1 MDSYVTGTAI
11 RQLREAKHMTQAEL
25 AEKLAV
31 SAKAIS
37 KWETAHGLPDI
48 SLLEP
53 LAAALG
59 VSVLELMQGEPVVN
73 RNRSANLL
81 RSKLYVCPL
90 CGNVLHATGQAVV
103 SCCGITLP
111 PLDIS
116 EADDADE
123 HHQLTLERVEDELF
137 VTIHHPMTK
146 DHYISFIACLTGD
159 KLQLVK
165 LYPEGDASCR
175 FKITG
180 AGVLYF
186 YCNRHGLMKAPDFRA
201 AARHTPSQKLH
212 LREPDEG
219 DREQVMAYRE
229 EFLAISSC
237 PLCGNVL
244 HATGQAVVSCCGI
257 TLPPLDISEA
267 DDADEHH
274 QLTLERVEDELFVT
288 IHHPMTKD
296 HYISFIACLTGDKL
310 QLVKLYPEG
319 DASCRFKITGAGVLY
334 FYCNRHG
341 LMKAPDFRAAARH
354 TPSQKL
360 HLREP
365 DEGDREQVMAYREE
379 FLAISSR
386 LDGTS
391 ALDKYDDFGQ
401 WLADIRRLKDPA
413 TTPAGF
419 VPATQYL
426 ALDEQEHLVGMTN
439 LRHHLN
445 DYLLAYGGH
454 IGYSVRPSERKNG
467 YASQML
473 RQTLE
478 KAKERGI
485 SKVRIC
491 CDHYNIAS
499 AKTIQACGGILE
511 DEMFDSS
518 DGMLT
523 QRYWIENR

>member
-11 RQLREAKHMTQAEL
+11 RQLREAKHLTQAEL

-37 KWETAHGLPDI
+37 KWETARGLPDI

-116 EADDADE
+116 E
-123 HHQLTLERVEDELF
+123 V
-137 VTIHHPMTK
+137 
-146 DHYISFIACLTGD
+146 
-159 KLQLVK
+159 
-165 LYPEGDASCR
+165 
-175 FKITG
+175 
-180 AGVLYF
+180 
-186 YCNRHGLMKAPDFRA
+186 
-201 AARHTPSQKLH
+201 
-212 LREPDEG
+212 
-219 DREQVMAYRE
+219 
-229 EFLAISSC
+229 
-237 PLCGNVL
+237 
-244 HATGQAVVSCCGI
+244 
-257 TLPPLDISEA
+257 

-386 LDGTS
+386 LDGIFTMTLNS
-391 ALDKYDDFGQ
+391 NSGLEFNVVEFTKEHSNI
-401 WLADIRRLKDPA
+401 LA
-413 TTPAGF
+413 
-419 VPATQYL
+419 
-426 ALDEQEHLVGMTN
+426 E
-439 LRHHLN
+439 
-445 DYLLAYGGH
+445 
-454 IGYSVRPSERKNG
+454 IGRASCRER
-467 YASQML
+467 
-473 RQTLE
+473 
-478 KAKERGI
+478 
-485 SKVRIC
+485 V
-491 CDHYNIAS
+491 
-499 AKTIQACGGILE
+499 
-511 DEMFDSS
+511 
-518 DGMLT
+518 
-523 QRYWIENR
+523 

>member
-25 AEKLAV
+25 TAADP
-31 SAKAIS
+31 SAQRSHLQKQ
-37 KWETAHGLPDI
+37 ETAHGLPDI

-53 LAAALG
+53 LAASLG

-90 CGNVLHATGQAVV
+90 CGNVLHATGRLCVEISA
-103 SCCGITLP
+103 SLP

-165 LYPEGDASCR
+165 LYPEGDTSCR

-201 AARHTPSQKLH
+201 AARHTP
-212 LREPDEG
+212 P
-219 DREQVMAYRE
+219 
-229 EFLAISSC
+229 
-237 PLCGNVL
+237 
-244 HATGQAVVSCCGI
+244 
-257 TLPPLDISEA
+257 
-267 DDADEHH
+267 
-274 QLTLERVEDELFVT
+274 
-288 IHHPMTKD
+288 
-296 HYISFIACLTGDKL
+296 
-310 QLVKLYPEG
+310 
-319 DASCRFKITGAGVLY
+319 
-334 FYCNRHG
+334 
-341 LMKAPDFRAAARH
+341 
-354 TPSQKL
+354 QKL

-391 ALDKYDDFGQ
+391 ALDKYNDFDQ
-401 WLADIRRLKDPA
+401 WLANIRRLKDPA

-473 RQTLE
+473 RLTLE

-499 AKTIQACGGILE
+499 AKTIQSNGGVLE